1 MHSKRYIFMFAQT
14 GRPRYPAP
22 PGTDSLPLFNVWV
35 RKGLKKMV
43 ETSRGQE
50 FNGKMV
56 ISILALLSVFAPLST
71 DMYLSAFSDIQ
82 SFLRAEDG
90 ALELSLSVF
99 FLGLCAGQLLFGP
112 LIDRYGRRVPLLT
125 GIAIFCG
132 ATVMLLLTSSASL
145 FIFLR
150 FIQAVGACGGMVVG
164 RAVVSD
170 LYKGVR
176 AARAM
181 TMLLM
186 FMALGPIL
194 SPLLG
199 GILVSYLGWKSI
211 FMTMLTI
218 GMLAFLLSALFLPE
232 TLPPHARSAASLLKS
247 FGSYRKL
254 FVSRKYMIVSLV
266 SAFVQA
272 AMFVF
277 ITASSSVFQGI
288 FGLSSI
294 EYGLAFALVSLSLLL
309 SSWLNNRL
317 LMFFSVEKIISTALP
332 VFLMTSLI
340 LISVSDTDKLWVFIT
355 PLCVA
360 IALVGLLGANATTIA
375 MEAAHGLS
383 GVGSAFTGAL
393 QFGVAFACS
402 AAVAA
407 CISESALPLAMGM
420 TIPAV
425 IALLLWLFYSFSAK
439 SDGLR

>member
-1 MHSKRYIFMFAQT
+1 
-14 GRPRYPAP
+14 
-22 PGTDSLPLFNVWV
+22 
-35 RKGLKKMV
+35 MV
-43 ETSRGQE
+43 ETSREQE

-56 ISILALLSVFAPLST
+56 ISILALLSVFAPLSI

-82 SFLRAEDG
+82 SYLHAEDG

-170 LYKGVR
+170 LYRGAR

-181 TMLLM
+181 TMLVML
-186 FMALGPIL
+186 MALGPIL

-277 ITASSSVFQGI
+277 ITASSSVFQGV
-288 FGLSSI
+288 FGLSNI

-340 LISVSDTDKLWVFIT
+340 LISVSDTDKLWVFMADSSSKCNAKPPVLT
-355 PLCVA
+355 LQRPLK
-360 IALVGLLGANATTIA
+360 
-375 MEAAHGLS
+375 AAG
-383 GVGSAFTGAL
+383 T
-393 QFGVAFACS
+393 
-402 AAVAA
+402 
-407 CISESALPLAMGM
+407 
-420 TIPAV
+420 
-425 IALLLWLFYSFSAK
+425 
-439 SDGLR
+439 